1 MGCGCGLGSC
11 NVKLRASLIS
21 AALFAVIASPQLFAF
36 MQSLLGGLFRVAS
49 PSGAPTLAGLA
60 LHALVYGLIVY
71 IFMHR
76 RTGRFETLKDYDD
89 EDRPIIKCYDRCRS
103 KYPGE
108 KYGKWEDYGRKKFAE
123 AREVKKKMIEAE
135 KARAASSK
143 WGCRAGLMWGWGE
156 NSGKCCEA
164 GNKNCRGAEKM

>member
-89 EDRPIIKCYDRCRS
+89 NGSMIKCYNRCRS
-103 KYPGE
+103 KYPGHTYQLMRSNTSME
-108 KYGKWEDYGRKKFAE
+108 EER
-123 AREVKKKMIEAE
+123 ARSDR
-135 KARAASSK
+135 ARSFLAKRNSRATSSK